1 MLLLSVIAISVLI
14 GLATGGRI
22 QLLARLRLRHAWI
35 PVGLFVLQKVIVEL
49 PIANATIA
57 SLLAPALLAASYGAL
72 MLFLLVNFSVPG
84 IKLVLIGSVLNL
96 TVMLANG
103 GYMPVTRE
111 GLERTGHADRIV
123 VRDEQAL
130 VKGSKSIV
138 LEPEGTR
145 LYLMSDIFRVPE
157 PYPFAT
163 NFSLGDVSITAG
175 AAVMV
180 LRTMLHE
187 TEADS
192 GRIATRREKSRI
204 ERKGELDA

>member
-22 QLLARLRLRHAWI
+22 QSLARLRLRHAWI
-35 PVGLFVLQKVIVEL
+35 PVVLFVLQKVIVEL
-49 PIANATIA
+49 PIVKATTA
-57 SLLAPALLAASYGAL
+57 SYLAPALLTASYGAL
-72 MLFLLVNFSVPG
+72 MLFLLVNLSVPG

-145 LYLMSDIFRVPE
+145 LYLMSDVFRVPE
-157 PYPFAT
+157 PYLFAT
-163 NFSLGDVSITAG
+163 NFSLGDVAITAG
-175 AAVMV
+175 VAAMV
-180 LRTMLHE
+180 LSTMLNGTTVDE
-187 TEADS
+187 D
-192 GRIATRREKSRI
+192 RKVTRRERRQI

>member
-1 MLLLSVIAISVLI
+1 MLLLSVIAISALI
-14 GLATGGRI
+14 GLAAGGRI
-22 QLLARLRLRHAWI
+22 QSFARLRIRYAWI
-35 PVGLFVLQKVIVEL
+35 PVALFVLQKLIVEL
-49 PIANATIA
+49 PIVKATTA
-57 SLLAPALLAASYGAL
+57 SFMAPALLAASYGAL
-72 MLFLLVNFSVPG
+72 VLFLLVNLSVPG
-84 IKLVLIGSVLNL
+84 IKLVLIGLVLNL

-123 VRDEQAL
+123 VRDELAL

-163 NFSLGDVSITAG
+163 NFSLGDIAITAG
-175 AAVMV
+175 VAVMV
-180 LRTMLHE
+180 LRTMLNE
-187 TEADS
+187 TEADT
-192 GRIATRREKSRI
+192 GRKVTRRERRRI

>member
-14 GLATGGRI
+14 GLVTGGRT
-22 QLLARLRLRHAWI
+22 QSLARLRLRHAWF
-35 PVGLFVLQKVIVEL
+35 PVALFVLQKVIVEL
-49 PIANATIA
+49 PILKATTA
-57 SLLAPALLAASYGAL
+57 TYLSPALLTASYAAL
-72 MLFLLVNFSVPG
+72 MLFLLLNLSVPG
-84 IKLVLIGSVLNL
+84 IKLVLIGSLLNL

-103 GYMPVTRE
+103 GHMPVTRE

-123 VRDEQAL
+123 VRDELAL

-163 NFSLGDVSITAG
+163 NFSLGDVAITAG
-175 AAVMV
+175 VAVMV
-180 LRTMLHE
+180 LRTMLNE
-187 TEADS
+187 TEADADRTMRENR
-192 GRIATRREKSRI
+192 RIG
-204 ERKGELDA
+204 RKGELDA

>member
-22 QLLARLRLRHAWI
+22 QSLARFRLRHAWI

-49 PIANATIA
+49 PIVNATTA

-72 MLFLLVNFSVPG
+72 VLFLLVNLSVPG
-84 IKLVLIGSVLNL
+84 IKLILIGSVLNL

-145 LYLMSDIFRVPE
+145 LHMLSDIFRVPE

-163 NFSLGDVSITAG
+163 NFSLGDVVISAG
-175 AAVMV
+175 VAMMV
-180 LRTMLHE
+180 LSTMLNE
-187 TEADS
+187 IEADAD
-192 GRIATRREKSRI
+192 RTTTRREKGRI

>member
-14 GLATGGRI
+14 GLVTGGRT
-22 QLLARLRLRHAWI
+22 QSLARLRLRHAWF
-35 PVGLFVLQKVIVEL
+35 PVALFVLQKVIVEL
-49 PIANATIA
+49 PILKATTA
-57 SLLAPALLAASYGAL
+57 TYLSPALLTASYAAL
-72 MLFLLVNFSVPG
+72 MLFLLLNLSVPG
-84 IKLVLIGSVLNL
+84 IKLVLIGSLLNL

-103 GYMPVTRE
+103 GHMPVTRE

-123 VRDEQAL
+123 VRDELAL

-163 NFSLGDVSITAG
+163 NFSLGDVAITAG
-175 AAVMV
+175 VAVMV
-180 LRTMLHE
+180 LRTMLNE
-187 TEADS
+187 TEADAD
-192 GRIATRREKSRI
+192 RTMRENSRI
-204 ERKGELDA
+204 GRKGELDA

>member
-1 MLLLSVIAISVLI
+1 MLLLSVIAIAVLI

-22 QLLARLRLRHAWI
+22 RSLARLRLRHAWI
-35 PVGLFVLQKVIVEL
+35 PVVLFVLQKVIVEL
-49 PIANATIA
+49 PIVKATTA
-57 SLLAPALLAASYGAL
+57 SFLAPALLTASYGAL
-72 MLFLLVNFSVPG
+72 VLFLLVNLSVPG
-84 IKLVLIGSVLNL
+84 IKLVLIGSLLNL
-96 TVMLANG
+96 TVILANG
-103 GYMPVTRE
+103 CHMPVTRE

-123 VRDEQAL
+123 VRDELAL

-163 NFSLGDVSITAG
+163 NFSLGDVAITAG
-175 AAVMV
+175 VAVMV

-187 TEADS
+187 TEADA